1 MRNITTVLL
10 AARQLKHLY
19 DRLLAEAP
27 GAGDFTRNEL
37 DVLLFLANH
46 PGLDT
51 ARDISE
57 LRGLTK
63 SHVCKSVES
72 LVERGFLAGRQDRQD
87 RRLVHLSLL
96 PPAQPVVEAAQA
108 AQGRFTEVLYRDVTD
123 EERAVLE
130 RILEKIEKN
139 VKEES
144 DHGY

>member
-1 MRNITTVLL
+1 MRNITTILL
-10 AARQLKHLY
+10 TAQRLKHLY

-63 SHVCKSVES
+63 SHVCKSD
-72 LVERGFLAGRQDRQD
+72 LG
-87 RRLVHLSLL
+87 
-96 PPAQPVVEAAQA
+96 
-108 AQGRFTEVLYRDVTD
+108 
-123 EERAVLE
+123 
-130 RILEKIEKN
+130 
-139 VKEES
+139 
-144 DHGY
+144 